1 LSIEPPPSR
10 WAFPPAEDAPARA
23 PLGIGADLEPGTLI
37 AAYRAGIFP
46 WPDDAGRLLWWSPD
60 PRAVLPLD
68 RFHESRSL
76 RRTRRH
82 FVVTRDRAFADVMR
96 GCGST
101 HGPTW
106 ITPGMLTAYVR
117 LHELGWAH
125 SIEVWRSGELA
136 GGVYGVAL
144 GGLFAGESMCTRLT
158 DGGKA
163 ALVFLAQHLR
173 QRGYRLFDIQMVTP
187 LTVQFHPVHIP
198 RAEYLRRLPLALRA
212 GVSFVPELA
221 T

>member
-1 LSIEPPPSR
+1 LPIEPPPSR

-37 AAYRAGIFP
+37 AAYRAGVFP

-60 PRAVLPLD
+60 PRAVMPLD
-68 RFHESRSL
+68 GFHESRSL
-76 RRTRRH
+76 RRARRR

-106 ITPGMLTAYVR
+106 ITPGMLMAYVR

-125 SIEVWRSGELA
+125 SIEVWHGGELA
-136 GGVYGVAL
+136 GGVYGVAV
-144 GGLFAGESMCTRLT
+144 GGLFAAESMFHRGR
-158 DGGKA
+158 DASKA
-163 ALVFLAQHLR
+163 ALAGLVEHLR
-173 QRGYRLFDIQMVTP
+173 SRGFGLLDVQLLTP
-187 LTVQFHPVHIP
+187 HLASLGAVEVAREAYLAGLAAVIGNPV
-198 RAEYLRRLPLALRA
+198 
-212 GVSFVPELA
+212 SW
-221 T
+221 